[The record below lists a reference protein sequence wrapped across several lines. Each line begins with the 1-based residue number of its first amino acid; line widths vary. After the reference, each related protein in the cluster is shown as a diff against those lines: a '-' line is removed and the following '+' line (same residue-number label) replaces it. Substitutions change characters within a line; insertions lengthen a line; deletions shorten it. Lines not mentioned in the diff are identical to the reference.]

1 MWKTIINPA
10 PWPLLASKKT
20 YNLQTFFIQAYSHL
34 CFLFTTFINCCW
46 NPVIRGRFWV
56 LWFVLNQFFTFF
68 KTFFPVSDRQMPTN
82 WFLNIKEQ
90 SVRGGDNRRAC
101 ADHVN
106 PRTRCF
112 WWSPLILERN
122 LLKWYYDYFS
132 TPWFLIV
139 SYRILWKN
147 KNVVYR
153 FQIFELVPEIIK
165 FEKGVKHANE
175 WLMTSYI

>member
-68 KTFFPVSDRQMPTN
+68 KTFFPVSDREMPTN
-82 WFLNIKEQ
+82 WFLNIKEIWPGARFSKAPRIKLGFWKAGPDIKWQ
-90 SVRGGDNRRAC
+90 GP
-101 ADHVN
+101 VN
-106 PRTRCF
+106 KRYLRT
-112 WWSPLILERN
+112 SITAPISIVPL
-122 LLKWYYDYFS
+122 YY
-132 TPWFLIV
+132 T
-139 SYRILWKN
+139 
-147 KNVVYR
+147 
-153 FQIFELVPEIIK
+153 E
-165 FEKGVKHANE
+165 
-175 WLMTSYI
+175 MTSPTWDF